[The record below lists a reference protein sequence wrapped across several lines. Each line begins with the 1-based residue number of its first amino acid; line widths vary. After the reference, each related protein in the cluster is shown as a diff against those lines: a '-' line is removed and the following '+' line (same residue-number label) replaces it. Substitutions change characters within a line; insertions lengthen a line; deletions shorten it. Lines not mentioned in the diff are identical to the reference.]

1 MDTLV
6 KFFAV
11 YLLAVVMAA
20 VWLGWPDRRKRKR
33 QKAELL
39 NRLKDIK

>member
-11 YLLAVVMAA
+11 YLISIVVLA
-20 VWLGWPDRRKRKR
+20 VWLGWPDRRRRKR
-33 QKAELL
+33 QKKELL
-39 NRLKDIK
+39 SRLENIK